1 MSIRLKIVL
10 VVVPLIVVTL
20 LLTGISSYFSASTGI
35 TRIAKDFLGFKAQ
48 ELRNHAESQW
58 SLLVENGLTGK
69 TEMVAAAKAAVESY
83 AKSLIRR
90 PTELIFAIGGDGAVA
105 MGSMEVAIRS
115 AEKAALVAL
124 AMAKSSDLVT
134 LPIADTDR
142 VAKGFWF
149 EPFAWYVLVSE
160 ERAAFYGQANE
171 IALRTAVILVAAIA
185 VAVVL
190 TLLLAGYLGR
200 PITRMMTAMKDI
212 ISTSDLSERV
222 VVEYNDEIGR
232 LARTFNHMVGQLEKA
247 YEQIKGFAFKA
258 VIARK
263 REQKIKNI
271 FQKYVPSD
279 VIDRHI
285 KNPESMLVGE
295 NRVLGVLFSDIRSFT
310 TISES
315 MKPDDLVNSLNRYF
329 TVMVDI
335 IMARNGTVDKYIGDA
350 IMAFFG
356 APERHQDD
364 AMSSVLAGIEM
375 TDALRGFNE
384 GQKAIHK
391 PEFRIGVGINYG
403 VVTIGNVGTDKKM
416 TYTVIGEMVDLAS
429 RLEGLTKA
437 YHQQL
442 IISESLHTKVRD
454 QLPCRLLDW
463 VSSSAKGKPG
473 AVKIYTARQALE
485 PREKEAWECHNAAME
500 EYRKRNFTRAV
511 TLFKDVLGIL
521 PGDEA
526 ATLLMT
532 RSALYAKS
540 PPSADWEG
548 VERHP

>member
-1 MSIRLKIVL
+1 
-10 VVVPLIVVTL
+10 
-20 LLTGISSYFSASTGI
+20 
-35 TRIAKDFLGFKAQ
+35 
-48 ELRNHAESQW
+48 
-58 SLLVENGLTGK
+58 
-69 TEMVAAAKAAVESY
+69 
-83 AKSLIRR
+83 
-90 PTELIFAIGGDGAVA
+90 
-105 MGSMEVAIRS
+105 
-115 AEKAALVAL
+115 
-124 AMAKSSDLVT
+124 
-134 LPIADTDR
+134 
-142 VAKGFWF
+142 
-149 EPFAWYVLVSE
+149 
-160 ERAAFYGQANE
+160 
-171 IALRTAVILVAAIA
+171 
-185 VAVVL
+185 
-190 TLLLAGYLGR
+190 
-200 PITRMMTAMKDI
+200 MTTMKDI

-384 GQKAIHK
+384 GQQAMHK

>member
-90 PTELIFAIGGDGAVA
+90 PTELIFAIGGDGTVA
-105 MGSMEVAIRS
+105 MGSTEVAIHS

-124 AMAKSSDLVT
+124 AKVKSSDLVT
-134 LPIADTDR
+134 LPIADKDR

-200 PITRMMTAMKDI
+200 PITRVMTAMKDI

-232 LARTFNHMVGQLEKA
+232 LAQTFNHMVGQLEKA

>member
-69 TEMVAAAKAAVESY
+69 SEMVAAAKAAVESY

-105 MGSMEVAIRS
+105 MGSTEVAIRS

-200 PITRMMTAMKDI
+200 PITRMMTAMKGI

-232 LARTFNHMVGQLEKA
+232 LAQTFNHMVGQLEKA

-548 VERHP
+548 VERRP

>member
-20 LLTGISSYFSASTGI
+20 LLTGISTYFSASTGI

-90 PTELIFAIGGDGAVA
+90 PTELIFAIGGDGTVA
-105 MGSMEVAIRS
+105 MGSTEVAIHS

-124 AMAKSSDLVT
+124 AKVKSSDLVT

-200 PITRMMTAMKDI
+200 PITRMMTAMKGI

>member
-90 PTELIFAIGGDGAVA
+90 PTELIFAIGGDGTVA
-105 MGSMEVAIRS
+105 MGSTEVAIHS

-124 AMAKSSDLVT
+124 AKVKSSDLVT

-200 PITRMMTAMKDI
+200 PITRVMTAMKDI

-232 LARTFNHMVGQLEKA
+232 LAQTFNHMVGQLEKA

-271 FQKYVPSD
+271 FQKYVPRD

-384 GQKAIHK
+384 GQKAMHK

-442 IISESLHTKVRD
+442 IISESLHAKVRD

-548 VERHP
+548 VERRP